1 MNHRIV
7 IRRQNSHQNIRP
19 ADHTRLITKT
29 SKDRNN
35 DMTVLELALKYIAT
49 KTNARS
55 TTRMGYQTVLNTLKS
70 DSTYIKAILLF

>member
-7 IRRQNSHQNIRP
+7 IRLQNSRPNVRP
-19 ADHTRLITKT
+19 ADYKRLITKT

-35 DMTVLELALKYIAT
+35 DMTVLELALNYIAT
-49 KTNARS
+49 KTNARP
-55 TTRMGYQTVLNTLKS
+55 TTRMSYQTVLNTLKS

>member
-49 KTNARS
+49 KTNARP
-55 TTRMGYQTVLNTLKS
+55 TTRMSYQTVLNTLKS
-70 DSTYIKAILLF
+70 DSTYIKTILLF